1 MVPTSAVTTKENN
14 GRDQDSNTSTAIDEP
29 KTETALGGAPVM
41 RSLSA
46 HPLLSPRAR
55 GLKIR
60 IMRFTP
66 SWFSV
71 TMGTGI
77 VNTLLF
83 DLPWDETHAAFRAIG
98 AAFLVLDIIL
108 WVVFLLLTVSR
119 YIMYPRF
126 FTAMVTHETHSLF
139 LGTIPMGLVT
149 IASGIAR
156 TGSEYGVAHSLN
168 IGIVLWWIA
177 NVMSIATAFGVP
189 CKSYST
195 SHSQQSDKTDASSS
209 NTTGVMF
216 TKQQHATETLTA
228 AWLLPVV
235 PTITQGAVG
244 SSLCRLLLED
254 NRLDYAFTIWIIS
267 YIMTGIGTL
276 LAMGLL
282 VLYLQRLVL
291 HRLPPREV
299 IISTFLPLGPCGQ
312 AGFALIELGRDAVDM
327 LPRIAS
333 MYPDREGLQQL
344 ALLGAPL
351 LGAGLL
357 TALVFWGLGIWWA
370 FNAFTSVGTDLFK
383 RRIAFNMGFWGL
395 TFPLGSM
402 TLATFSLARLFDSN
416 FFSVLSAIMTF
427 AVTCFLQRGNVPA
440 STLID
445 PNT

>member
-1 MVPTSAVTTKENN
+1 MVPTSAATTKENN
-14 GRDQDSNTSTAIDEP
+14 GQDQDSNTSTAIDEP
-29 KTETALGGAPVM
+29 KTELGGAPVM
-41 RSLSA
+41 RSLST

-108 WVVFLLLTVSR
+108 WVVFLVLTVSR

-177 NVMSIATAFGVP
+177 NVMSIATAFGV
-189 CKSYST
+189 
-195 SHSQQSDKTDASSS
+195 
-209 NTTGVMF
+209 MF
-216 TKQQHATETLTA
+216 TKQKHATETLTA

-254 NRLDYAFTIWIIS
+254 NRLEYAFTIWIIS

-312 AGFALIELGRDAVDM
+312 AGFALIELGRDAIDM

-351 LGAGLL
+351 LGVGLL
-357 TALVFWGLGIWWA
+357 TALVLWGLGVWWA

-427 AVTCFLQRGNVPA
+427 AVTCLAVTFLLFLPSLQRGNVPA